1 MPQMPSKLRRAK
13 GIAIASRTAV
23 GKPTFWSVDEV
34 NWMWGI
40 IVSETDD
47 VVDTGIC
54 NWPSHMGSLNY
65 GYANYSVAVRL
76 AWSYITDQR

>member
-1 MPQMPSKLRRAK
+1 MPQMPSKLRRGE

-54 NWPSHMGSLNY
+54 NWAFSHGFL
-65 GYANYSVAVRL
+65 
-76 AWSYITDQR
+76 